1 MVTHGFTLSDPSLAW
16 LIVHGHKIIENR
28 QVRFAP
34 GWYAVHIGATAY
46 CHVERELKLIKEFG
60 MPLTMSMKKG
70 HVIGVCKIETGVPH
84 ELCKKNRWA
93 VSDYKICNI
102 ITEFMAFDKDE
113 EVPARGNL
121 NSWPLK
127 EAGPRV
133 EYLMKQG
140 FRLGYRK
147 QTNAKEVLAHV
158 FSAENAPAP
167 AVKGKRP
174 SEAAA
179 KAEGEARPAIKKA
192 KSKAGAVAKPEEATE
207 PLTKPLTKSP
217 ADIRGFFVKKAT

>member
-113 EVPARGNL
+113 EVPATRL
-121 NSWPLK
+121 PQADQCQRS
-127 EAGPRV
+127 ARSRV
-133 EYLMKQG
+133 Q
-140 FRLGYRK
+140 R
-147 QTNAKEVLAHV
+147 
-158 FSAENAPAP
+158 
-167 AVKGKRP
+167 GKR
-174 SEAAA
+174 
-179 KAEGEARPAIKKA
+179 ARPGRQRQEALRSRG
-192 KSKAGAVAKPEEATE
+192 KSGRRG
-207 PLTKPLTKSP
+207 SP
-217 ADIRGFFVKKAT
+217 RYQEGQIESWRGCQA